1 MSFTVLGKSPTRKGK
16 SNTHFSETA
25 IFNTQPPRNIL
36 LLVLHGRNNFP
47 PSVVDTYC
55 VIVFRILYHLCPM
68 ALRKC
73 NKRKFGLSPEYTYY
87 NIVVLYLS
95 VIWVVKYIIRVK
107 QPWVQYHTV
116 RLSLWAGL
124 LFSYLY
130 CMPSNTHWGKL
141 LLDWECHFS
150 LMVLLVTS
158 IKVVF
163 RSGIFFGGN

>member
-55 VIVFRILYHLCPM
+55 VQNFVSPVPHGLEKMY
-68 ALRKC
+68 LRKC
-73 NKRKFGLSPEYTYY
+73 NKRKFGLTPEYTYY
-87 NIVVLYLS
+87 HIVVLYLS

-116 RLSLWAGL
+116 RLSL
-124 LFSYLY
+124 
-130 CMPSNTHWGKL
+130 
-141 LLDWECHFS
+141 
-150 LMVLLVTS
+150 
-158 IKVVF
+158 
-163 RSGIFFGGN
+163 